1 MIHSAQVNN
10 IIQMLKEMDMDGET
24 MQYILKQTGMEEQML
39 RQLVMCSD
47 SEHLRD
53 LIEEKVEL
61 IRNSK

>member
-10 IIQMLKEMDMDGET
+10 IIQMLKEIDVDGET
-24 MQYILKQTGMEEQML
+24 MQYIIEQAGMEEQML

-47 SEHLRD
+47 SEHLRN

-61 IRNSK
+61 IRNTK

>member
-10 IIQMLKEMDMDGET
+10 IIQMLKEIDVDGET
-24 MQYILKQTGMEEQML
+24 MQYIIEQAGMKEQML